1 MIHLHAKYQKYNQQ
15 TTNRMAI
22 EGEEA
27 IIMVEE
33 EDMDAVAEAISKI
46 TMMLIQ
52 VEVEEVAVV
61 EGAEEVMVTT
71 TQMISLL
78 EEDIQGTIG
87 IT

>member
-1 MIHLHAKYQKYNQQ
+1 
-15 TTNRMAI
+15 MAI